1 MKRTIGIIFGAALLM
16 CACNTERLA
25 YEACDE
31 AITFKAYAGGV
42 TKTAALSSSTL
53 TSFGATAYTGSVK
66 ILDNQEVSG
75 GNGSWSYSPIKYWP
89 QSGALY
95 FSAYAPFATAANG
108 ITPSYNTTTR
118 TFDLTYALP
127 ASEANQVDLLMASNV
142 DVADCSDRPS
152 TVQFTFGHILS
163 RVGLTARYTGTVS
176 SGTTVTLTDVKV
188 SGKFVASGDYTV
200 SGGWDNRAASA
211 TDLVYDRPAAKLAAT
226 ALTTSAQNL
235 LAGDNYVMVI
245 PNESEVEVNGT
256 ITVYYTVTT
265 SDGVAIDYVKD
276 ASSALVYEPNKTYTY
291 NLIIDLDADAIE
303 FGDVTVSDW
312 GTTVSMDVEMR
323 SFSGNIQVAGLSF
336 SPARRNAQ
344 FYVRSTIEYE
354 DGEVVDAPWHAE
366 FSTDGGLNYGRSVP
380 NFFDSIDNSGEGT
393 DTYSASSSAQV
404 GQYVDVKFIQD
415 IEMGSSIETRA
426 RILPIIETA
435 DSLIRGYHLRNVV
448 LNKNGDDWSLKK
460 VTNPIDYLDWAQ
472 NDVTGRYFS
481 FGNLSSYFNTSNN
494 SPINPYG
501 YTLVYSNNTISY
513 NDDTMIVP
521 TPGDWANIRTR
532 PTDKGVFING
542 MLTRSHFAMIQ
553 VDLSETEYSELTN
566 GENNCNKGYLNGLLI
581 FPDEA
586 IINIEHFTLTC
597 DNNNDCPL
605 NNAIN
610 FTVYDCTK
618 NQLTLYELTSL
629 MAGGCVFL
637 PCIYNE
643 PGSGNGQAAGWN
655 YSKNGLFWSNTRNNN
670 SPGMLRNCLAIFSA
684 STGYDVYTLTTEN
697 MQNTKTLIYM
707 IPQEDSREYDLIQP

>member
-1 MKRTIGIIFGAALLM
+1 MKRTIGIIFCAALLM

-95 FSAYAPFATAANG
+95 FSAYAPFATSSNG
-108 ITPSYNTTTR
+108 ITPSYNTTTK

-142 DVADCSDRPS
+142 SVADCSDRPS

-163 RVGLTARYTGTVS
+163 RIGLSARYTGTVS
-176 SGTTVTLTDVKV
+176 SGTTVTLTDVKI
-188 SGKFVASGDYTV
+188 SGNFVESGDYTV
-200 SGGWDNRAASA
+200 SGGWSNRVAASSA
-211 TDLVYDRPAAKLAAT
+211 IVYDRPAAKLAAT
-226 ALTTSAQNL
+226 AMTTSAQNL
-235 LAGDNYVMVI
+235 LTGDNYVMVI
-245 PNESEVEVNGT
+245 PNGDEASVTGT

-265 SDGVAIDYVKD
+265 SDGVSVDYVKD
-276 ASSALVYEPNKTYTY
+276 ASSPLAYEPNKTYTY
-291 NLIIDLDADAIE
+291 NLIIDVDSDAIT
-303 FGDVTVSDW
+303 FGDVTVNDW
-312 GTTVSMDVEMR
+312 GTEVSQDVEVR
-323 SFSGNIQVAGLSF
+323 SYSGNIQVVGLSF

-344 FYVRSTIEYE
+344 FYVRSSAEYE
-354 DGEVVDAPWHAE
+354 DGEITNIPWHAE
-366 FSTDGGLNYGRSVP
+366 FSTDGGSTYNASVP
-380 NFFDSIDNSGEGT
+380 DFFDSIENNGGGTNMYLATSTAEVGE
-393 DTYSASSSAQV
+393 
-404 GQYVDVKFIQD
+404 YVDVKFVQD
-415 IEMGSSIETRA
+415 VANGASFTTRA
-426 RILPIIETA
+426 EVLPIIETR
-435 DSLIRGYHLRNVV
+435 DSLIRGYHLRNTV
-448 LNKNGDDWSLKK
+448 LTKTGDDWNIMK
-460 VTNPIDYLDWAQ
+460 VTDPIEYLDWAQ

-481 FGNLSSYFNTSNN
+481 FGNLAGHFNTSNN

-501 YTLVYSNNTISY
+501 NTLVYSNNTISY
-513 NDDTMIVP
+513 NNDTMIVP
-521 TPGDWANIRTR
+521 TPGDWANFRTR

-566 GENNCNKGYLNGLLI
+566 GENYCNKGYLNGLLI

-586 IINIEHFTLTC
+586 TINIEHFTLTC

-618 NQLTLYELTSL
+618 NQLTPYELTAL

-643 PGSGNGQAAGWN
+643 PNGQDAGWN
-655 YSKNGLFWSNTRNNN
+655 YSKNGLFWSNTKNTT
-670 SPGMLRNCLAIFSA
+670 SPGMLRNCFYIHAAVVDYSRYEI
-684 STGYDVYTLTTEN
+684 TTEN
-697 MQNTKTLIYM
+697 RQTTKTLIYM